1 MKLPGGLAVTDYR
14 NQHKGPSHFVNEPER
29 LVSPQRLVRLERQAR
44 LAATLKESPIPQN
57 DGGARIIQAK
67 AERRKLAQTT
77 RDDQRRRQAHQT
89 ASQVTAG
96 HLLRTERTC
105 SWGVNP
111 VSWKEVE
118 QPPSFVESI
127 FSGVKVHKTPP
138 QTPEAPPRPQGW
150 SVQFHPREPLD
161 WTSYKPLERTR
172 PSSPQA
178 VEPVCGACAVKQ
190 LPRCAYCLM
199 PKHSS
204 VTRVPLAQL
213 PRLLLAKD
221 PAMKAAELGRR
232 LAKYGR
238 SDDSARQ
245 MNSDELGH
253 PLPEKNTC
261 DRHMKEWSLAR
272 QFELKCE
279 KKYINEMTSF
289 IKAREDYEDRIRE
302 MSDKAET
309 QRLLFADAV
318 EEADL
323 YKNKNALLQKKL
335 DATIKELSKFD
346 DALYRKEMAEKFVDC
361 SVQTDDVVTEQPSVV
376 VEENQPKASAAA
388 LAFAQAAAQA
398 NDSGA
403 EALAARIAR
412 KKAKPL
418 PPLYETRALANELLA
433 AKLRNQPEHEGH
445 FADFLYA
452 FWRSKDLTRK
462 QVNVQVAKTIAAVD
476 EHKSV
481 DDTVRAVAILLG
493 LETIKVGDASIKA
506 GKSAWL
512 APAWFSVLRKL
523 ISEYLDPDESPD
535 HLDAFLA
542 ARATAVLDPTNVAK
556 AIAESASPE
565 EEAPCVRQ
573 MLAPQDVGAVLKVIL
588 TLPSLPP
595 KYGSP
600 GGISFGD
607 VSMLLLEHMAAAV
620 ARHHR
625 KLLETFYR
633 FDDDDNGLD
642 GDEFR
647 ELLLWTTGDASN
659 SETVHAE
666 IEDLADADAEAH
678 IQSGAIDEA
687 DQFPE
692 VIMAA
697 TSGKLAYAESCR
709 DYWRMEDDREWGAV
723 KPKMNRKHTV
733 GGNVLKEMATVGR
746 STTLE
751 KLSENRVT
759 FDESIKEPAPDGP
772 ASPLTP

>member
-1 MKLPGGLAVTDYR
+1 
-14 NQHKGPSHFVNEPER
+14 
-29 LVSPQRLVRLERQAR
+29 
-44 LAATLKESPIPQN
+44 
-57 DGGARIIQAK
+57 
-67 AERRKLAQTT
+67 
-77 RDDQRRRQAHQT
+77 
-89 ASQVTAG
+89 
-96 HLLRTERTC
+96 
-105 SWGVNP
+105 
-111 VSWKEVE
+111 
-118 QPPSFVESI
+118 
-127 FSGVKVHKTPP
+127 
-138 QTPEAPPRPQGW
+138 
-150 SVQFHPREPLD
+150 
-161 WTSYKPLERTR
+161 
-172 PSSPQA
+172 
-178 VEPVCGACAVKQ
+178 
-190 LPRCAYCLM
+190 
-199 PKHSS
+199 
-204 VTRVPLAQL
+204 
-213 PRLLLAKD
+213 
-221 PAMKAAELGRR
+221 
-232 LAKYGR
+232 
-238 SDDSARQ
+238 
-245 MNSDELGH
+245 
-253 PLPEKNTC
+253 
-261 DRHMKEWSLAR
+261 
-272 QFELKCE
+272 
-279 KKYINEMTSF
+279 MTSF
-289 IKAREDYEDRIRE
+289 IQARQDYEDRIQE
-302 MSDKAET
+302 LNEKAET

-318 EEADL
+318 EEADA

-335 DATIKELSKFD
+335 DETIKELAKFD

-361 SVQTDDVVTEQPSVV
+361 STQTDVVVEEAPVV
-376 VEENQPKASAAA
+376 VEENNTKVTAAA

-433 AKLRNQPEHEGH
+433 AKLRNVPEHEGH

-493 LETIKVGDASIKA
+493 LESIRVGDAHIKA

-523 ISEYLDPDESPD
+523 IAEYLAPDESPD

-542 ARATAVLDPTNVAK
+542 ARATAVLDPTSVAK
-556 AIAESASPE
+556 AIAESASSDEP
-565 EEAPCVRQ
+565 APCVRQ

-625 KLLETFYR
+625 KLLETFYK

-647 ELLLWTTGDASN
+647 ELLRWTTGDAGN
-659 SETVHAE
+659 SEIVHAE

-709 DYWRMEDDREWGAV
+709 DYWRMEAGAEWGVV
-723 KPKMNRKHTV
+723 KPKVMRRPTV
-733 GGNVLKEMATVGR
+733 GGNVLKEMTTVGR

-751 KLSENRVT
+751 KLPENRVT
-759 FDESIKEPAPDGP
+759 FDEKAIKEPAPDGP